1 MKFQVSQSID
11 FNQMLVFSVFGHLL
25 LLTAVLFSPKPS
37 LPKEVIVPAFMVN
50 LVSGPAGF
58 KADAEKRINPPAKAQ
73 KPDLKKLKKK
83 ITASKPSVM
92 KKVSRVT
99 TPKSKK
105 VLEEL
110 SKLETNMDIPQKKNM
125 VEELD
130 QLARLEKP
138 KSKPKSKLLEA
149 KSIASVSEETFRE
162 LETLKNKKVNEV
174 KAIAP
179 ALLSKDVLMNFEELK
194 VEESLPEHLPKEVLV
209 ESSQKSVSEEKESEK
224 PKGSEVDLLK
234 QLQQLAKLDST
245 NAPEVES
252 RKTQEKMQGGSGSF
266 DSIIDKFSSLSLE
279 SYPVEVEVSSA
290 RLESPKFKSKLRTLP
305 KGSRA
310 KTKSSAGD
318 SYVFAS
324 EKINPGA
331 DVKSL
336 YAAMVQ
342 DKVFKN
348 WKEPLAEEH
357 SQETVVSFLIFS
369 HGNIDKP
376 FIKKSSGVGA
386 LDSLAVRAVLDSTPF
401 PEFPKE
407 LKMSNL
413 RINIYFKYVSKDN

>member
-25 LLTAVLFSPKPS
+25 LLTAVLFFPKPS
-37 LPKEVIVPAFMVN
+37 LPKEVIIPAFMVN
-50 LVSGPAGF
+50 LVSGPSGF
-58 KADAEKRINPPAKAQ
+58 KPAAEKRINPPAKPK
-73 KPDLKKLKKK
+73 KPDLKKVEKK
-83 ITASKPSVM
+83 ITASKPSIV
-92 KKVSRVT
+92 KKVPRVT

-110 SKLETNMDIPQKKNM
+110 SKLETNMAIPAPKNM

-138 KSKPKSKLLEA
+138 KPKPLKTKPI
-149 KSIASVSEETFRE
+149 KSVSEETFRE

-179 ALLSKDVLMNFEELK
+179 ALLSKDILMNFEELK
-194 VEESLPEHLPKEVLV
+194 LEESLPEHLPKEISV
-209 ESSQKSVSEEKESEK
+209 ENSQKSVSEEKESEK

-245 NAPEVES
+245 NAPEVEI
-252 RKTQEKMQGGSGSF
+252 RKTQKKMQGGSGSF

-279 SYPVEVEVSSA
+279 SAPVKVEVSSA

>member
-92 KKVSRVT
+92 KKVPRVT

-245 NAPEVES
+245 NAPEVEI

>member
-1 MKFQVSQSID
+1 MKFQISQSID

-179 ALLSKDVLMNFEELK
+179 ALLSKDILMNFEELK
-194 VEESLPEHLPKEVLV
+194 LEESLPEHLPKEISV
-209 ESSQKSVSEEKESEK
+209 ENSQKSVSEEKESEK

-245 NAPEVES
+245 NAPEVEI
-252 RKTQEKMQGGSGSF
+252 RKTQKKMQGGSGSF

-279 SYPVEVEVSSA
+279 SAPVKVEVSSA

-401 PEFPKE
+401 PELPKE

>member
-25 LLTAVLFSPKPS
+25 LLTAVLFFPKPS
-37 LPKEVIVPAFMVN
+37 LPKEVIIPAFMVN

-58 KADAEKRINPPAKAQ
+58 KPAAGKPINPPAKAK

-110 SKLETNMDIPQKKNM
+110 SKLEKNMAIPTKKNM

-138 KSKPKSKLLEA
+138 KPKPLKTKPI
-149 KSIASVSEETFRE
+149 KSVSEETFRE

-179 ALLSKDVLMNFEELK
+179 ALLSKDILMNFEELK
-194 VEESLPEHLPKEVLV
+194 LEESLPEHLPKEISV
-209 ESSQKSVSEEKESEK
+209 ENSQKSVSEEKESEK

-245 NAPEVES
+245 NAPEVEI
-252 RKTQEKMQGGSGSF
+252 RKTQKKMQGGSGSF

-279 SYPVEVEVSSA
+279 SAPVKVEVSSA

>member
-25 LLTAVLFSPKPS
+25 LLTAVLFFPKPS

-58 KADAEKRINPPAKAQ
+58 KSDAEKRINPSAKAK
-73 KPDLKKLKKK
+73 KPDLKKVKKK

-99 TPKSKK
+99 TPKPKK

-110 SKLETNMDIPQKKNM
+110 SKLETNMAIPAPKNM

-138 KSKPKSKLLEA
+138 KPKPKPKPLKA
-149 KSIASVSEETFRE
+149 KPVKSVSEETFRE

-179 ALLSKDVLMNFEELK
+179 PLPSKDVLMNFEELK
-194 VEESLPEHLPKEVLV
+194 LEDSLPEPLPKKVPV
-209 ESSQKSVSEEKESEK
+209 ENSQKLVSEEKESEK
-224 PKGSEVDLLK
+224 PKGPAVDLLK
-234 QLQQLAKLDST
+234 QLQQLAKLDPT
-245 NAPEVES
+245 NAPEAEI
-252 RKTQEKMQGGSGSF
+252 RKPKEITQGGSKSF
-266 DSIIDKFSSLSLE
+266 DSIIDKFSSLSVE
-279 SYPVEVEVSSA
+279 SDPVKVEVSSA
-290 RLESPKFKSKLRTLP
+290 KLEPSKFKSKLRTLP

-310 KTKSSAGD
+310 KTKSSARD
-318 SYVFAS
+318 SYVFAN
-324 EKINPGA
+324 EKINPDA
-331 DVKSL
+331 DVQSL
-336 YAAMVQ
+336 YAGMVQ

-376 FIKKSSGVGA
+376 FIKKSSGVGV

>member
-25 LLTAVLFSPKPS
+25 LLTAVLFFPKPS
-37 LPKEVIVPAFMVN
+37 LPKEVIIPAFMVN
-50 LVSGPAGF
+50 LVSGPSGF
-58 KADAEKRINPPAKAQ
+58 KPAAGKPINPPAKA
-73 KPDLKKLKKK
+73 KNPDPKKVKKK

-92 KKVSRVT
+92 KKVPRVT

-138 KSKPKSKLLEA
+138 KPKPLKTKPI
-149 KSIASVSEETFRE
+149 KSVSEETFRE

-179 ALLSKDVLMNFEELK
+179 ALLSKDILMNFEELK
-194 VEESLPEHLPKEVLV
+194 LEESLPEHLPKEISV
-209 ESSQKSVSEEKESEK
+209 ENSQKSVSEEKESEK

-245 NAPEVES
+245 NAPEVEI

-279 SYPVEVEVSSA
+279 SDPVKVEVSSA

>member
-25 LLTAVLFSPKPS
+25 LLTAALFSPKPS

-50 LVSGPAGF
+50 LVSGPSGF
-58 KADAEKRINPPAKAQ
+58 KPDSGKPINPPAKA
-73 KPDLKKLKKK
+73 KNPDPKKVKKK

-92 KKVSRVT
+92 KKVPRVT

-110 SKLETNMDIPQKKNM
+110 SKLEKNMAIPTKKNM

-138 KSKPKSKLLEA
+138 KPKPLKTKPI
-149 KSIASVSEETFRE
+149 KSVSEETFRE

-179 ALLSKDVLMNFEELK
+179 ALLSKDILMNFEELK
-194 VEESLPEHLPKEVLV
+194 LEESLPEHLPKEISV
-209 ESSQKSVSEEKESEK
+209 ENSQKSVSEEKESEK

-245 NAPEVES
+245 NAPEVEI
-252 RKTQEKMQGGSGSF
+252 RKTQKKMQGGSGSF

-279 SYPVEVEVSSA
+279 SAPVEVEVSSA